1 MKSGRADLLF
11 VLELL
16 IMYRILCTYV
26 PAVSVWSP
34 TIINM
39 PVLGLLYLLFI
50 YFIGA
55 EGIVKIFERVFPVIL
70 LYVVN
75 DVMRSGFS
83 MVDMIMSIMRLLVW
97 PVGMYIFYKYDG
109 VGNVKRILLV
119 FVASMVATM
128 LTTYYGNIEFPG
140 VSRAMAHFHADGMAE
155 QSRFFK
161 RLNIGDFDFVYTLP
175 FLPPFAIF
183 CFKKVSEI
191 WLKALSVGFC
201 VVLALTIYEAHYTT
215 ALVTSALSVTLLI
228 LPNNISM
235 KKMIVYYVLIA
246 VVLVGASSTVSSL
259 LGMASDTTDAGVYA
273 ERFQN
278 MSDMMSGNDI
288 GEGNT
293 ANRIMLYQKSLMAFL
308 EHPILGGAPGGH
320 SMVLDMMGRGGFF
333 GLFVVIIGLMG
344 LYKNYVQC
352 YRNQP
357 LSGYCVY
364 LFVLQILLGVLN
376 PVLCLEVFLLLIP
389 LFSLSFDK
397 VENKR

>member
-1 MKSGRADLLF
+1 MKSGRADILF

-26 PAVSVWSP
+26 PVVSVWSP

-39 PVLGLLYLLFI
+39 PVLGLIYILFI
-50 YFIGA
+50 SFIGV
-55 EGIVKIFERVFPVIL
+55 EGIVKIFERLFPVIL

-83 MVDMIMSIMRLLVW
+83 AADVIMSIMRLLVW
-97 PVGMYIFYKYDG
+97 PVGMYIFYKYNG
-109 VGNVKRILLV
+109 VGNARRILLV
-119 FVASMVATM
+119 FVASVVATM

-140 VSRAMAHFHADGMAE
+140 ISRAMAHFHADGMAE
-155 QSRFFK
+155 QSKFFK
-161 RLNIGDFDFVYTLP
+161 RLNIGGFDFVYTLP

-183 CFKKVSEI
+183 CFKKVSKI

-228 LPNNISM
+228 LPKNISM
-235 KKMIVYYVLIA
+235 KKMIVYYVLLA
-246 VVLVGASSTVSSL
+246 VVFVSASSTVSSL
-259 LGMASDTTDAGVYA
+259 LVMASDTTDAGVYA

-278 MSDMMSGNDI
+278 MSDMMSGTDI

-293 ANRIMLYQKSLMAFL
+293 ANRIMLYQKSLMAFA

-320 SMVLDMMGRGGFF
+320 SMILDMMGRGGLF
-333 GLFVVIIGLMG
+333 GLFLIIIGLMG
-344 LYKNYVQC
+344 LYKNYVQY

-357 LSGYCVY
+357 LSEYCVY
-364 LFVLQILLGVLN
+364 LFVLQIMLGLLN
-376 PVLCLEVFLLLIP
+376 PVLCLEPFLLLIP
-389 LFSLSFDK
+389 LFSLSFNN
-397 VENKR
+397 VGNK